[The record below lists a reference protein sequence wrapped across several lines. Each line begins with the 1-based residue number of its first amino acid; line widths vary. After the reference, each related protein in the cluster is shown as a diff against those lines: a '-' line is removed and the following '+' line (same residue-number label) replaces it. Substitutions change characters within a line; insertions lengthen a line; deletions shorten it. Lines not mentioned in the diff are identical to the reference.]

1 MFVESLIKETEE
13 LLEKISLHELVELWN
28 EIFQEE
34 TISQASAKEY
44 SSEIV
49 EELRSMIID
58 ELEDTGLDRL
68 ITIHNK
74 VAEEQISED
83 DIYDE
88 SNGMIDEDGEY
99 L

>member
-13 LLEKISLHELVELWN
+13 LLEKISLHDLVELWN

-34 TISQASAKEY
+34 KISQASAKEY

-49 EELRSMIID
+49 EELRSMVID

-88 SNGMIDEDGEY
+88 SNGIIDEDGEY

>member
-13 LLEKISLHELVELWN
+13 LLEKISLHDLVELWN

-34 TISQASAKEY
+34 KISQASAKEY

-49 EELRSMIID
+49 EELRSMVID

>member
-49 EELRSMIID
+49 EELRSMVID

-88 SNGMIDEDGEY
+88 SNGIIDEDGEY

>member
-13 LLEKISLHELVELWN
+13 LLEKISLHDLVELWN

-34 TISQASAKEY
+34 KISQASAKEY